1 MKKTTAT
8 ILVIDDD
15 DDVLLSA
22 ELLLK
27 RNYTRILTDSHPRDL
42 NQLISKEKP
51 DLILLDMNYRVGF
64 NDGEEGL
71 YWLSH
76 IQDINPEIPVI
87 LMTAYGEVEL
97 AVQALKM
104 GANDFI
110 LKPWKNEQLL
120 EKIEK
125 ALEQSGSKNARFKKK
140 NKNIQEQ
147 SQEEFRFVI
156 GESDAMKEVM
166 QVVEK
171 VSATTANVLLLGESG
186 TGKQH
191 IARKIHEMSD
201 RRDKAFIHVD
211 LGSLSENLFE
221 SELFGHR
228 RGAFTDAKEDKKGRF
243 EMAAGGTIFLDEIG
257 NLPLN
262 LQAKLLMVL
271 QDRKVSRIGEGEVR
285 RVDARFI
292 FATNAPLAQWVE
304 EGKFREDLMYR
315 INTIEVA
322 LPPLRER
329 KDDIREFIKYYV
341 KFYAVKYD
349 KMGLGVERG
358 ACKMLKTHNW
368 PGNIRELQHAIERA
382 VIMSEGNEIKVS
394 DFKLKKTASGN
405 GSMDLE
411 NLNIQDIEKL
421 LIEKALSKHS
431 GNISKA
437 AKDLG
442 LTRAALY
449 RRMEKY
455 NL

>member
-15 DDVLLSA
+15 EDVLFSA

-27 RNYTRILTDSHPRDL
+27 RNYTRILTDTHPRDL

-51 DLILLDMNYRVGF
+51 DLVLLDMNYRVGF

-125 ALEQSGSKNARFKKK
+125 ALEQSGSKNARLKKK

-191 IARKIHEMSD
+191 IARKIHAMSD
-201 RRDKAFIHVD
+201 RKDKAFIHVD

-315 INTIEVA
+315 INTIEVS

-329 KDDIREFIKYYV
+329 KEDIREFIKYYV
-341 KFYAVKYD
+341 RFYAGKYD
-349 KMGLGVERG
+349 KEGLKVERG

-382 VIMSEGNEIKVS
+382 VIMSEGDEIKVS
-394 DFKLKKTASGN
+394 DFKLKKTTAGN
-405 GSMDLE
+405 SSSDLE

-421 LIEKALSKHS
+421 LIEKALSKHT

>member
-1 MKKTTAT
+1 MKKTAAT

-27 RNYTRILTDSHPRDL
+27 RTFTRILTDTHPRDL

-120 EKIEK
+120 EKIDK
-125 ALEQSGSKNARFKKK
+125 ALEQSSSKNARFKKK

-191 IARKIHEMSD
+191 IARKIHAMSD
-201 RRDKAFIHVD
+201 RKDKAFVHVD

-285 RVDARFI
+285 KVDARFI

-315 INTIEVA
+315 INTIEVS
-322 LPPLRER
+322 LPPLRDR

-341 KFYAVKYD
+341 KFYA
-349 KMGLGVERG
+349 
-358 ACKMLKTHNW
+358 
-368 PGNIRELQHAIERA
+368 
-382 VIMSEGNEIKVS
+382 
-394 DFKLKKTASGN
+394 
-405 GSMDLE
+405 
-411 NLNIQDIEKL
+411 
-421 LIEKALSKHS
+421 
-431 GNISKA
+431 
-437 AKDLG
+437 AK
-442 LTRAALY
+442 
-449 RRMEKY
+449 
-455 NL
+455 